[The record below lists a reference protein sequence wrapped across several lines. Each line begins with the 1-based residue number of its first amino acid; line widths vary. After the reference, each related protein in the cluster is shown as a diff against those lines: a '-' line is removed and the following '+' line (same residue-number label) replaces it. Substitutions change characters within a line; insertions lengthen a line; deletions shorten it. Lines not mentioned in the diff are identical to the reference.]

1 MYGAYILEKEK
12 DKCTVQL
19 ILIREK
25 LEEKYYEICEE
36 KVRESAVL
44 SGWLGL
50 ASFRR
55 SYFSRGNPQGH
66 DTLFQPVSWT
76 WT

>member
-1 MYGAYILEKEK
+1 MVGRGRQRFQRKYYMYGAYILEKEK

-36 KVRESAVL
+36 KVRERKRECCVI
-44 SGWLGL
+44 WVVRVGL
-50 ASFRR
+50 F
-55 SYFSRGNPQGH
+55 
-66 DTLFQPVSWT
+66 
-76 WT
+76 